1 MYGRTTHQLDPKG
14 RVFIPK
20 RLQGQLPA
28 DGDGARG
35 GILFRGFDRSLA
47 LTSKENFQ
55 GIVAELRTSF
65 FKGPKGRLFERMF
78 FAHAFEVA
86 LDKNG
91 RLQLP
96 KELREVAELEQETEV
111 ELVGLEDRIEI
122 WAASRWASEVQ
133 AAMDRYDDLAP
144 TLDDLEATVAQA
156 GSGSAAPEGAAP
168 EGGGPG
174 SGTAPGGGGA

>member
-28 DGDGARG
+28 DGDAART
-35 GILFRGFDRSLA
+35 GILFRGMDKSLA
-47 LTSKENFQ
+47 LTSKGNFKA
-55 GIVAELRTSF
+55 IVAELRTNF

-78 FAHAFEVA
+78 FAHAFEVT

-96 KELREVAELEQETEV
+96 KELRTVAALDEETEV

-122 WAASRWASEVQ
+122 WAASRWESEVE
-133 AAMDRYDDLAP
+133 ANMDRYDDLAP
-144 TLDDLEATVAQA
+144 TLDDLDATLAQIDQNGA
-156 GSGSAAPEGAAP
+156 DASGSAPE
-168 EGGGPG
+168 
-174 SGTAPGGGGA
+174 SGGGA